1 MTDIELMF
9 IYERALNLYI
19 KLKNSFN
26 LLDVESIKNIKDYFA
41 MAHIKREIIC
51 FEEDDVYCYIHI
63 ENNDFYLEHSIMVG
77 VASTYYSFEIDELI
91 DEIHM
96 LKMDMS
102 S

>member
-9 IYERALNLYI
+9 IYERALSVYM
-19 KLKNSFN
+19 KFRNSFN
-26 LLDVESIKNIKDYFA
+26 LLDVESIKSMKEYFKN
-41 MAHIKREIIC
+41 AHIKREIIC
-51 FEEDDVYCYIHI
+51 FEDDDVYCYIHV
-63 ENNDFYLEHSIMVG
+63 ENNEFCLEHSITVG
-77 VASTYYSFEIDELI
+77 VDSTYYFFGIEELI